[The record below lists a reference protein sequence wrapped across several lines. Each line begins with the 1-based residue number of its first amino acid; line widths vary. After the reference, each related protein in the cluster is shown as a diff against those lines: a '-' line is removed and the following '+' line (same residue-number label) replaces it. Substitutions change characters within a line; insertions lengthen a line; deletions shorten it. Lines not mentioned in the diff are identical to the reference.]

1 VILQMNQRPY
11 RRTHRTARLL
21 AAALLAM
28 RLAAPMTAGAYS
40 LNYQVA
46 DMRQPSS
53 VSGGTSC
60 PLPTRFDTS
69 VAGSINRRWSASL
82 GTNPA
87 TILTA
92 NQTPSGQLAEIANT
106 ITTDFGIWTG
116 VSGTTLSLAVLAPLG
131 QTSVQDAC
139 DSSDGL
145 NTICFNQ
152 PDAAFTTGVLS
163 FTRVVTADIVGEQA
177 GPGTPLSTFPGEILD
192 ADILLRPGD
201 STVTFATPAA
211 LASNPNAY
219 DLETILAHELGHFFG
234 LGHSGVWAAMM
245 QPFAPGPGEFFGT
258 RPTAQS
264 PDAPLA
270 DDDRAG
276 LRVLYPDPT
285 DTTHIGVISG
295 HVLPA
300 NSLELPAGTTGV
312 FGAQV
317 VAVDAATGN
326 VVAATLGGWSCSD
339 PGPPQFDGFYE
350 IQRLAV
356 GPTQA
361 YIVYAEPLDGPLE
374 PTDVRGDTTALC
386 RNAITDAS
394 WPAQFSCTVPAVND
408 EFSTKV
414 GAGP

>member
-1 VILQMNQRPY
+1 MNRRQNQRS
-11 RRTHRTARLL
+11 RRTARLL
-21 AAALLAM
+21 AAVLVCA
-28 RLAAPMTAGAYS
+28 RLVWPVTAPAYS
-40 LNYQVA
+40 LNYEVA
-46 DMRQPSS
+46 DMRQAAPI
-53 VSGGTSC
+53 SGGTSC
-60 PLPTRFDTS
+60 PQPTRFDTS
-69 VAGSINRRWSASL
+69 VAGGINRQWSTSL
-82 GTNPA
+82 GTSPV

-92 NQTPSGQLAEIANT
+92 DQTPSGQLAEIGDT
-106 ITTDFGIWTG
+106 ITADFGIWTS
-116 VSGTTLSLAVLAPLG
+116 VSGTTLSPSSLAPLV

-139 DSSDGL
+139 DSTDGL

-163 FTRVVTADIVGEQA
+163 FTRVVTADIIGEQA

-192 ADILLRPGD
+192 ADVYLRPGD

-211 LASNPNAY
+211 LADNPNAY
-219 DLETILAHELGHFFG
+219 DLETILAHELGHVFG

-245 QPFAPGPGEFFGT
+245 QPFAPGPGEFLGT
-258 RPTAQS
+258 RPTEQS

-270 DDDRAG
+270 DDDRTG
-276 LRVLYPDPT
+276 LRVLYPDAA
-285 DTTHIGVISG
+285 DTTHIGVIAG

-300 NSLELPAGTTGV
+300 NPLELPSGTTGV

-317 VAVDAATGN
+317 VAVDSGTGS
-326 VVAATLGGWSCSD
+326 VAASAIGGWSCTD
-339 PGPPQFDGFYE
+339 PGPPRFDGSYQ

-374 PTDVRGDTTALC
+374 PTDVPGATTALC

-394 WPAQFSCTVPAVND
+394 WPAQFSCTVPAVDD

-414 GAGP
+414 RAGP